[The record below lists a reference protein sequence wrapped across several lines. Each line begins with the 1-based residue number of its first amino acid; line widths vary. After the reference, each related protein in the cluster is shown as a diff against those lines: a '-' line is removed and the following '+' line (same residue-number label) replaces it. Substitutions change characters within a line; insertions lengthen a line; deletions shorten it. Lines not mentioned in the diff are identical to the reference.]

1 MQKDYNHDTNDG
13 DDVCHLCAS
22 FIFSEIFNMHTLF
35 EPKISLP
42 IHWYYDFSKD
52 KKKKKTQ
59 LKRSYVICLWSHN

>member
-52 KKKKKTQ
+52 
-59 LKRSYVICLWSHN
+59 